1 MRYISIAGA
10 VGAAAFIGVWGA
22 MKICGSGKVNH
33 KIDKHEAKVVT
44 KIDIEDLGDVTAFC
58 RCWQSAK
65 VMMMLTPAPS
75 E

>member
-1 MRYISIAGA
+1 
-10 VGAAAFIGVWGA
+10 